1 MCVIKYLRAIH
12 GLDGSCFLL
21 FLMEENFLYLKKK
34 KNIIYFIIFL
44 NENFPKLRFCLTLA
58 TVSS

>member
-34 KNIIYFIIFL
+34 KKHYLFY
-44 NENFPKLRFCLTLA
+44 NFSKWKLPQIEILSDVGYCL
-58 TVSS
+58 